1 MILNMQTTTN
11 EIKNYEYTV
20 TDSTIFI
27 RPMFGANNNFYSDS
41 FYNTYIDTQESAYF
55 VYNLTE
61 NKTKQQINEHNGNIV
76 YLKTNTYFKEE
87 NYNDIFHILKLSIPE
102 KYIQDYYT
110 FLESKFTK
118 FSSDLKHKFRNFYST
133 NPTIIQNIN
142 EIIYATEN
150 RKKQLAE
157 KLGVDISLINEV
169 GEVRSKISYDKE
181 LFFQK
186 DFEKDGIIYE
196 YINAKR
202 IETNTNTEYGGS
214 LV

>member
-1 MILNMQTTTN
+1 MNYMQTKTDD
-11 EIKNYEYTV
+11 IKNYEYTV

-55 VYNLTE
+55 VYNLVE
-61 NKTKQQINEHNGNIV
+61 NKTLKQKNEHNSNIV
-76 YLKTNTYFKEE
+76 YLKTHTEFKEE
-87 NYNDIFHILKLSIPE
+87 MSNDIFHIMKLSIP
-102 KYIQDYYT
+102 KNYIQDYYT

-118 FSSDLKHKFRNFYST
+118 FSSDLKNKFKNFYS
-133 NPTIIQNIN
+133 NNHVIIKNIN
-142 EIIYATEN
+142 EIVYATEN
-150 RKKQLAE
+150 RRKELAE
-157 KLGVDISLINEV
+157 SLGVDISLINEV

-186 DFEKDGIIYE
+186 DFEKDGIVYE

-202 IETNTNTEYGGS
+202 LSEITDQQHGTS

>member
-1 MILNMQTTTN
+1 MQTKTDD
-11 EIKNYEYTV
+11 IKNYEYTV

-55 VYNLTE
+55 VYNLVE
-61 NKTKQQINEHNGNIV
+61 NKTLKQKNEHNSNIV
-76 YLKTNTYFKEE
+76 YLKTHTEFKEE
-87 NYNDIFHILKLSIPE
+87 MSNDIFHIMKLSIP
-102 KYIQDYYT
+102 KNYIQDYYT

-118 FSSDLKHKFRNFYST
+118 FSSDLKNKFKNFYS
-133 NPTIIQNIN
+133 NNHVIIKNIN
-142 EIIYATEN
+142 EIVYATEN
-150 RKKQLAE
+150 RRKELAE
-157 KLGVDISLINEV
+157 SLGVDISLINEV

-186 DFEKDGIIYE
+186 DFEKDGIVYE

-202 IETNTNTEYGGS
+202 LSEITDQQHGTS